1 MNYVNEPVD
10 VFQFNLICEDKILS
24 RKKVSENRMGLGRLN

>member
-10 VFQFNLICEDKILS
+10 VFQFNLICEDKIHS
-24 RKKVSENRMGLGRLN
+24 RKKVNENRMGLGRLN